1 MENGGRKR
9 PPLGTASPSSL
20 RSNQR
25 RRGGGSNNDDERCI
39 PTPKIIPNM
48 NETQHPNLANSDT
61 RFCSPSSLRS
71 NERSRGGGSNN
82 DDERCIPTPK
92 IIPNMKENVH
102 PKVANSGIFNVH
114 PNRANSGIPAQSR
127 SGMTQQTSLTN
138 KINSTS
144 KQFEC
149 GNNPYSI
156 LTPSE
161 IRHQSVNL
169 SGLTQQFPSTGRNN
183 DGLIQ
188 QVSFSHT
195 NLNQTT
201 PAAFTFNRFHLP
213 ASIIHSTNIPHI
225 TGEPAH
231 EFKTT
236 QNLSSLTEQTC
247 STRKCNSTVQNSECD
262 DNPSN
267 SLTPSQRRLNAHNF
281 PGLNHRNPLSQI
293 NINARVNPHVNLKPF
308 QLPASRISP
317 KKCIQPSVPVKD
329 AKYSSWEC
337 KLQNNSN
344 KSMNL
349 LNSQQ
354 RKKVVPF
361 HMNHIGRKS
370 VASQSSEKK
379 ADDIT
384 VLVPDLDHIGVRM
397 PEWYQSKASG
407 SGKNLMESFNRADV
421 CNNMIKENSYKR
433 IQPNLVN
440 NTDNGHND
448 HTEHID
454 EDSSDIDADQDD
466 TRGSYVNEDVDDNIR
481 SKPNLW
487 KGYMDL
493 GPPTKK
499 CTKEMYQMFSK
510 KV

>member
-281 PGLNHRNPLSQI
+281 PG
-293 NINARVNPHVNLKPF
+293 
-308 QLPASRISP
+308 
-317 KKCIQPSVPVKD
+317 
-329 AKYSSWEC
+329 